1 MLLSNYLGL
10 LYNIFKKNSILNADV
25 YWPKCNSPMERNQI
39 RVMEGEEMKQ
49 GLLVELIKSHN
60 VTPATY
66 PY

>member
-1 MLLSNYLGL
+1 
-10 LYNIFKKNSILNADV
+10 
-25 YWPKCNSPMERNQI
+25 MERNQI

>member
-10 LYNIFKKNSILNADV
+10 LYNICKKNSILNADV

>member
-1 MLLSNYLGL
+1 MLLSNYLQS
-10 LYNIFKKNSILNADV
+10 LYNISKRNSILNADV

-39 RVMEGEEMKQ
+39 RIIEGEEMKQ
-49 GLLVELIKSHN
+49 ELLIGLIKSHN